1 MGTLSKSLTEN
12 YASKRSTWT
21 FTTSC
26 NDVSVTGDTFS
37 VPLPTVT
44 AKYVYSGKNVAYVT
58 DFRIYPVVGSSS
70 YSSNWSNFT
79 YGGGDLASNPWAS
92 NASKTLSRTG
102 GGTILSDRSTSA
114 FFKAS
119 NKTTRTITLT
129 YKCHTVSADSAIK
142 SSDGYIYE
150 GNDGQLRLYSSDT
163 GMPFD
168 IATANITLNVPPTV
182 AYNTPVYSTPHYAG
196 LGEYSVTV
204 TEARAYYGGDVQTIT
219 LTVGSDSV
227 TQNYSSATV
236 TNQTLSVIPSVA
248 GTFTPT
254 ITVTDS
260 RGQITTVN
268 LEQITVNA
276 YTAPNISFD
285 VQRTNSVGVPNVEG
299 EHALVTARI
308 SYTDAIAELTQ
319 PTVVVRDD
327 GGNLVVSTA
336 TWHETW
342 DATNGVSD
350 AVNWTDY
357 NPQSPV
363 TLYAVVSATGS
374 TLSSS
379 ESYTV
384 SITPTD
390 NQGGVAQTITQTLS
404 TGFFTIDF
412 KAGGK
417 EIAFGAPANDTLTQK
432 QEQIGLF
439 KCNMEA
445 AFNDDVD
452 IDGDCSVNGD
462 IKANGDVTDGQGNTL
477 ADVSVDY
484 IVEQGTSGGW
494 TYRKWNSG
502 VSECWCITT
511 PTSITAST
519 WATWGSIYEA
529 KITDTIDYPTNLF
542 TSFPTVI
549 ASATPRSTA
558 GVMGIET
565 SATGNE
571 SHTPYFYALRPNKPT
586 ATMTVSASIHAIGR
600 WK

>member
-12 YASKRSTWT
+12 QASKRSTWT

-26 NDVSVTGDTFS
+26 NDVSVTGDTFP

-58 DFRIYPVVGSSS
+58 DFRIYPVVGSTS
-70 YSSNWSNFT
+70 YSSNWSKFT
-79 YGGGDLASNPWAS
+79 YGGGDLALNPWAS
-92 NASKTLSRTG
+92 NVSKTLSRTG

-168 IATANITLNVPPTV
+168 IATANITLNAPPT
-182 AYNTPVYSTPHYAG
+182 AIYDTPVYSTPHYAG
-196 LGEYSVTV
+196 LGAYSVTV
-204 TEARAYYGGDVQTIT
+204 TSAEAQYGGDIQTIT
-219 LTVGSDSV
+219 LAVGSDSV
-227 TQNYSSATV
+227 IQNYSTATV
-236 TNQTLSVIPSVA
+236 TNQTLSVTPSVA

-254 ITVTDS
+254 LTITDT
-260 RGQITTVN
+260 RGQVTTIN
-268 LEQITVNA
+268 FEQIIVNTYTV
-276 YTAPNISFD
+276 PNISFD
-285 VQRTNSVGVPNVEG
+285 LQRTNGSGIPNVEG

-319 PTVVVRDD
+319 PTVAVRDD

-336 TWHETW
+336 TWYETW

-363 TLYAVVSATGS
+363 ALYAVVSATGS

-417 EIAFGAPANDTLTQK
+417 EIAFGLPANDNLTSYPN
-432 QEQIGLF
+432 GLF
-439 KCNMEA
+439 KCGMDA
-445 AFNDDVD
+445 IFNDTVAINGNLTATGDTALTTGD
-452 IDGDCSVNGD
+452 TEIENPYFSLDTTASSGTTDGDLYT
-462 IKANGDVTDGQGNTL
+462 A
-477 ADVSVDY
+477 
-484 IVEQGTSGGW
+484 
-494 TYRKWNSG
+494 
-502 VSECWCITT
+502 
-511 PTSITAST
+511 ITALG
-519 WATWGSIYEA
+519 WEN
-529 KITDTIDYPTNLF
+529 D
-542 TSFPTVI
+542 VI
-549 ASATPRSTA
+549 
-558 GVMGIET
+558 E
-565 SATGNE
+565 
-571 SHTPYFYALRPNKPT
+571 
-586 ATMTVSASIHAIGR
+586 
-600 WK
+600 